1 VTERQTLA
9 QNLPRCLVTARAIH
23 GLRGKPLR
31 SIMKVERY
39 LVDNG
44 AGWRLALSRYKG
56 KVGRSSSTR
65 GRPVLIVPGYGMNSF
80 IFSFHPTG
88 PSMVECL
95 TARGLEV
102 WTVDLRG
109 QGRSLRARG
118 SHRYN
123 IGDLAIDDLGA
134 AIRHVLATTETGSTK
149 LDLVGCSLGT
159 ALSFAH
165 VAVVENAPVHALVSM
180 AGLVTWRAAHPVVR
194 FAFGS
199 PSLAGLMRMK
209 NTRRLARVA
218 LPVLTRVAPSLLS
231 VYINERSTDLSQA
244 ARLVQTVEDPH
255 PIINREIAEWMR
267 RGDLVVRGVNVS
279 ERLPHMTHPFF
290 CIIANGD
297 GIVLPATSRH
307 TFDTIGSEHKQ
318 ILFVGDREM
327 PIGHADLFLCK
338 GAQPRV
344 FAPVADFLLE
354 A

>member
-1 VTERQTLA
+1 MNVA
-9 QNLPRCLVTARAIH
+9 
-23 GLRGKPLR
+23 
-31 SIMKVERY
+31 RY

-44 AGWRLALSRYKG
+44 AGWKLALTRYRAKDARP
-56 KVGRSSSTR
+56 RSVR

-95 TARGLEV
+95 AARGLEV

-109 QGRSLRARG
+109 QGRSIRG
-118 SHRYN
+118 HGNHRYD

-134 AIRHVLATTETGSTK
+134 AIGHVLSTSETGSTK
-149 LDLVGCSLGT
+149 VDLVGCSLGT

-165 VAVVENAPVHALVSM
+165 VAVVEKAPVHALVSM
-180 AGLVTWRAAHPVVR
+180 AGLVTWRQTHPLVR
-194 FAFGS
+194 LAFGS
-199 PSLAGLMRMK
+199 PTVAGMMRVR
-209 NTRRLARVA
+209 NTRRLARLA
-218 LPVLTRVAPSLLS
+218 LPILARFAPSLIS

-244 ARLVQTVEDPH
+244 ARMVQTVEDPH
-255 PIINREIAEWMR
+255 PVINREIAEWIR

-279 ERLPHMTHPFF
+279 ERLPRMKHPFL
-290 CIIANGD
+290 CVIANDD

-307 TFDTIGSEHKQ
+307 TFDAIGSANKE
-318 ILFVGDREM
+318 ILIVGDAEM
-327 PIGHADLFLCK
+327 PIAHADLFLCK